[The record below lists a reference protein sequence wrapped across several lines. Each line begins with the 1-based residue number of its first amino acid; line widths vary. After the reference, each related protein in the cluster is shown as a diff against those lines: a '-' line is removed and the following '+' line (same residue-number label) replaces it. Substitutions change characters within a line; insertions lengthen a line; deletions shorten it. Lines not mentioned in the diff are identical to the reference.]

1 MKIKILIIE
10 DDPILSN
17 NIRTLLE
24 EEGFSVF
31 FALNG
36 VDGIVKAEKL
46 LPDLIVCDIMMPGKN
61 GFEVKNEL
69 NKNENTF
76 DIPLIFLTA
85 KAEIADLRKGMD
97 LGAEDYLFK
106 PYKAEDLLRTIK
118 MQIQKKRRIVSKIV
132 EKKTSEIS
140 QKEKEQRII
149 INIGNE
155 YKLVKYESLYAIV
168 ASSQYCNLVLENGKK
183 YLVRKSL
190 NEWEEKLPSKDFIR
204 IHRSTIINKNVIV
217 KIEKGKNNIKKVYLK
232 NISEPFFISRK
243 YSEYFK

>member
-36 VDGIVKAEKL
+36 VDGIVKAEKI

-85 KAEIADLRKGMD
+85 KAEIAELRKGMD

-118 MQIQKKRRIVSKIV
+118 LQIQKKKRIISKIV

-155 YKLVKYESLYAIV
+155 YKLVKYESLSAIV
-168 ASSQYCNLVLENGKK
+168 ASSQYSNLVLENGKK

-190 NEWEEKLPSKDFIR
+190 NEWEEM
-204 IHRSTIINKNVIV
+204 
-217 KIEKGKNNIKKVYLK
+217 
-232 NISEPFFISRK
+232 
-243 YSEYFK
+243 